1 MAPLLAPGR
10 DRAAREDEDGC
21 EARGDRKVLAVAVD
35 GRAGGR
41 AAPGL
46 SCSLPAGPETP
57 SGEEEARADQREL
70 AGAAAAAGGRRGE
83 AGGRAPRGCG
93 RAGVAVRP
101 RLTDPPH
108 RALPPAQVQAKLEN
122 AEVLELTVRRVQ
134 GALRGRARGEWRRGA
149 RAGARS
155 PGLPLPG
162 TEEFPSWSR
171 ARPPRLLGEP
181 CPRGPGGPGHSN
193 QLPLTE
199 PGAALSPPTPE
210 HRTRAAAG
218 GSKRAL
224 RRRLHPVHARGA
236 HVRVNVPGNRRYRRR
251 RAPEPPARVHA
262 AARGQ
267 QLPGSARGRPVRATG
282 SPWAEQL
289 ASRRRPGVPTAQP
302 PGLRGRPVLR
312 PGGGPRG

>member
-21 EARGDRKVLAVAVD
+21 EARGDRKARKPLVEKKRRARINESLQELRLLLAGAEVRPA
-35 GRAGGR
+35 GGRPGAAGERAGGGR
-41 AAPGL
+41 RPASPHRPSPPGA
-46 SCSLPAGPETP
+46 PAG
-57 SGEEEARADQREL
+57 
-70 AGAAAAAGGRRGE
+70 AGAGQAGE
-83 AGGRAPRGCG
+83 
-93 RAGVAVRP
+93 
-101 RLTDPPH
+101 
-108 RALPPAQVQAKLEN
+108 
-122 AEVLELTVRRVQ
+122 
-134 GALRGRARGEWRRGA
+134 RRGA
-149 RAGARS
+149 GAHGAARAG
-155 PGLPLPG
+155 
-162 TEEFPSWSR
+162 R
-171 ARPPRLLGEP
+171 AA
-181 CPRGPGGPGHSN
+181 GPG
-193 QLPLTE
+193 
-199 PGAALSPPTPE
+199 A
-210 HRTRAAAG
+210 RTRAAAG

-236 HVRVNVPGNRRYRRR
+236 HVRVYVPGNRRHRRR

-267 QLPGSARGRPVRATG
+267 QLPGSAGGRPVRATG